1 VTTTLDFERPI
12 ADVRRRLEA
21 VEKQLAAAPS
31 ADLTAERERLEEEL
45 RAKTQ
50 EIYSGLTAWQKV
62 EVARHAQRPQTLDYA
77 KATFTEFIELH
88 GDRLYGDDGAIVGGP
103 ARLNGDVVMLVGHQR
118 GRGTKEAVERN
129 FGSPH
134 PEGYRKA
141 LRLFQHAEK
150 FSMPVLTLLDTSGAA
165 PGLDDEA
172 RGQGWALAENI
183 AAMMQLRVPVICT
196 VIGQGGSGGA
206 LAIGAGDRLLMLEH
220 SIYSVAMPEAA
231 ANILYRDPKLASEL
245 AGPLRVTA
253 QDLRQLGIADRI
265 VPEPP
270 GGAHTD
276 AAEAAELLGAALRE
290 ELDRLRDEPIESLLE
305 RRYEKYRRIGAFVG
319 G

>member
-1 VTTTLDFERPI
+1 MTAQLDFERPI

-21 VEKQLAAAPS
+21 VDKQLAASPND
-31 ADLTAERERLEEEL
+31 DLRAERARLEEEL
-45 RAKTQ
+45 RVKTE
-50 EIYSGLTAWQKV
+50 EIYTRLTAWQKV
-62 EVARHAQRPQTLDYA
+62 EVARLAQRPQTLDYA
-77 KATFTEFIELH
+77 KATFTEFVELH
-88 GDRLYGDDGAIVGGP
+88 GDRVFGDDGAIVGGP

-141 LRLFQHAEK
+141 LRLFRHAEK
-150 FSMPVLTLLDTSGAA
+150 FQMPVLTFMDTSGAA

-183 AAMMQLRVPVICT
+183 AAMMQLRVPIVCT

-220 SIYSVAMPEAA
+220 AIYSVSMPEAA
-231 ANILYRDPKLASEL
+231 ANILYRDPKLAPEL

-253 QDLRQLGIADRI
+253 QDLRQLGLVDRI

-270 GGAHTD
+270 GGAHAD
-276 AAEAAELLGAALRE
+276 LAATAELLGAALHD
-290 ELDRLRDEPIESLLE
+290 ELARLRSRPIDELVEQ
-305 RRYEKYRRIGAFVG
+305 RYEKYRRIGAVIG

>member
-1 VTTTLDFERPI
+1 VTAQLDFERPI

-21 VEKQLAAAPS
+21 VDKQLASAPND
-31 ADLTAERERLEEEL
+31 DLRAERARLESEL
-45 RAKTQ
+45 REKT
-50 EIYSGLTAWQKV
+50 EEVYARLTPWQKV
-62 EVARHAQRPQTLDYA
+62 EVARLAQRPQTLDYA
-77 KATFTEFIELH
+77 KATFTEFVELH

-141 LRLFQHAEK
+141 LRLFKHAEK
-150 FSMPVLTLLDTSGAA
+150 FGMPVLTFMDTSGAA
-165 PGLDDEA
+165 PGFDDEA

-220 SIYSVAMPEAA
+220 TIYSVSMPEAA

-253 QDLRQLGIADRI
+253 QDLRQLGLVDRI
-265 VPEPP
+265 VPEPL

-276 AAEAAELLGAALRE
+276 PAAAAELLGEALRE
-290 ELDRLRDEPIESLLE
+290 EIAQLRARPVDELVE
-305 RRYEKYRRIGAFVG
+305 RRYDKYRRIGAVVG